1 MGSIKDLK
9 KNIHYTLGDII
20 DLAMTWE
27 DFNFDSDSAPSQAII
42 DEAIQTFDVL
52 MTRVNAKNVENKKTH
67 FKGISQDLESR
78 AIELVNKLNQL

>member
-27 DFNFDSDSAPSQAII
+27 DFNFDGDSAPSQAII

-52 MTRVNAKNVENKKTH
+52 MTRVNAKNVENKKAH

>member
-67 FKGISQDLESR
+67 FKGISQDLESS